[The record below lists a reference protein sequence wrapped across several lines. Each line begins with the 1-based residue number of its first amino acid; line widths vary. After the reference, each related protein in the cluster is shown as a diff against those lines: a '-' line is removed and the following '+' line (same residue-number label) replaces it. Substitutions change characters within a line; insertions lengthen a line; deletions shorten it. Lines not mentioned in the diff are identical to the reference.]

1 MAELASEG
9 VDAPTVVEEIEIV
22 TFEDEGSVEAGT
34 LASPTSMPEQFAG
47 SAREG
52 REHTVVDFLS
62 RPMKLIN
69 FLWLA
74 TMTPNTDLFVVNFPN
89 DLFKQPAVYEKIK
102 GFTWFRGEMVLR
114 VNVNAQ
120 KFQQG
125 RLLLY
130 FIPYRFTKGSDP
142 ASTALTSKT
151 GFPRVDIDLAQ
162 SQSMTI
168 RLPFVAPMSHLNL
181 IYEEWSIGTVVA
193 TVYGKLAGGTA
204 PSIGG
209 SVWAHFE
216 NVEIQLPTGVKPYI
230 VPLPE
235 ASSSSYI
242 KTFAQANIKGEKAA
256 SGGTISGAARAV
268 GSVAT
273 MAANIPGISTFAAP
287 IAAAAGVVGSL
298 ASAFGFSKP
307 LTEKLAEPIQIS
319 TARNTCNFNGI
330 DMSKRLAMDATN
342 SISNDAIFG
351 SKVDEM
357 SLAYIAGTPNYYETF
372 DYTTTQTAD
381 TVLYST
387 PVCPVGK
394 LQPYKDYTDM
404 YIFTHLAYIARMF
417 DFWSGSIKFKLRFV
431 KTKFHSGRLRVSIVP
446 MGIVGATVKAFDA
459 NKCKSYIIDL
469 KEKSEFEFSV
479 PYTFNAPMMPTGGG
493 SSNNSI
499 PVAPAHSVVVITVLN
514 ELVTPSTLVSDTVN
528 VIVEKAGGDDIAFH
542 VPRRVNGVTIY
553 TDDGVPPPPPPSIK
567 KTYAQMDVG
576 REDVQM
582 GNDSPVQLF
591 NSEYS
596 TNPTDSL
603 GCVGETIVSAR
614 QLLKRFQPVG
624 TLDLPNVV
632 VSPYVVKTFTTLD
645 FPATDIYTD
654 YYSWI
659 APLFAFMRG
668 GMRIKCFYLGTSESN
683 DLLERVLLGKVQGQD
698 PNTSLLA
705 ASTTVP
711 GHLTDSNIPNVPM
724 RDGCLEFEVP
734 YYNQYPMVPVPFAL
748 LHAPTQN
755 MGNPGLS
762 RCAYILS
769 NASSTSERVMYR
781 AVAEDFQLGFLI
793 GTPPVYLKL

>member
-1 MAELASEG
+1 MAELATEG
-9 VDAPTVVEEIEIV
+9 TDAPTVVEEIEIV

-34 LASPTSMPEQFAG
+34 LAMPTGMPEKYAG

-62 RPMKLIN
+62 RPMKLMN
-69 FLWLA
+69 FIWLA
-74 TMTPNTDLFVVNFPN
+74 SMTPNTDLFVINFPN
-89 DLFKQPAVYEKIK
+89 DLLKQPAVFEKIR

-130 FIPYRFTKGSDP
+130 FIPYRFTKTSDP
-142 ASTALTSKT
+142 ASQHLTSKT

-181 IYEEWSIGTVVA
+181 IHEEWSIGTVVA
-193 TVYGKLAGGTA
+193 TVYGKLAGGTGTG
-204 PSIGG
+204 IGG

-216 NVEIQLPTGVKPYI
+216 NVEINLPTGVKPYI

-235 ASSSSYI
+235 EGGSFV
-242 KTFAQANIKGEKAA
+242 KTFAQANIKGEKSA

-268 GSVAT
+268 GSIAT
-273 MAANIPGISTFAAP
+273 LASNIPGVSTFAAP
-287 IAAAAGVVGSL
+287 IAAVAGVAGSL

-319 TARNTCNFNGI
+319 TARNVPNFNGI

-351 SKVDEM
+351 SNVDEM
-357 SLAYIAGTPNYYETF
+357 SLAYIAGTPNYYESF
-372 DYTTTQTAD
+372 DFTTTQTAD

-394 LQPYKDYTDM
+394 LQQYKDYTDTW
-404 YIFTHLAYIARMF
+404 IFTHLAFIARMF

-446 MGIVGATVKAFDA
+446 MGITGATVLAFDA

-493 SSNNSI
+493 SSNNAVPI
-499 PVAPAHSVVVITVLN
+499 APAHSVVVITVLN

-542 VPRRVNGVTIY
+542 VPRRVAGTLVYVDHGSGPT
-553 TDDGVPPPPPPSIK
+553 SIK
-567 KTYAQMDVG
+567 KTNAQMDVG

-591 NSEYS
+591 NTQYS
-596 TNPTDSL
+596 SNPVDAL

-614 QLLKRFQPVG
+614 QLLKRFQPIGV
-624 TLDLPNVV
+624 LDLGNVV
-632 VSPYVVKTFTTLD
+632 ISPYVVKCSLSD
-645 FPATDIYTD
+645 ASGIDVAGVYSD
-654 YYSWI
+654 YYSCFSS
-659 APLFAFMRG
+659 LFAFMRG
-668 GMRIKCFYLGTSESN
+668 GMRIKAFYLGTSESN
-683 DLLERVLLGKVQGQD
+683 DLLERVYMGKVENQD
-698 PNTSLLA
+698 PTISLVSSS
-705 ASTTVP
+705 STIG
-711 GHLTDSNIPNVPM
+711 GHTQDGNIPNVPM

-734 YYNQYPMVPVPFAL
+734 YYNQYPMVPTNFCTITPVPGGKGDPRL
-748 LHAPTQN
+748 Q
-755 MGNPGLS
+755 
-762 RCAYILS
+762 RCAYIQS
-769 NASSTSERVMYR
+769 NASSTAERILYR
-781 AVAEDFQLGFLI
+781 AVAEDFQFGFLI
-793 GTPPVYLKL
+793 GTPPVVIKL